1 MNVRGV
7 TLNFDHSTTTVIATI
22 ERALDLQ
29 KGSLGENSSSAEI
42 SQWDSLGQVD
52 IIMALNV
59 LFDGTIFS
67 IPEMASANS
76 VSKILVILRRHLLLS
91 APDTI

>member
-1 MNVRGV
+1 MNVREV
-7 TLNFDHSTTTVIATI
+7 TLNFNHSKTTVIATI

-59 LFDGTIFS
+59 LFDGTIFP
-67 IPEMASANS
+67 IPEMASADS

-91 APDTI
+91 ATDII

>member
-29 KGSLGENSSSAEI
+29 KGSLGENSSSAEYN
-42 SQWDSLGQVD
+42 SWDSLGQVD
-52 IIMALNV
+52 IILALDV
-59 LFDGTIFS
+59 LFDGKVNA
-67 IPEMASANS
+67 IPEMADANS
-76 VSKILVILRRHLLLS
+76 VAKIIDVLIRHLLLS
-91 APDTI
+91 

>member
-1 MNVRGV
+1 LKVRG
-7 TLNFDHSTTTVIATI
+7 TKLNLAISRTTVIATI

-52 IIMALNV
+52 IILALDG
-59 LFDGTIFS
+59 LFDGKVNS
-67 IPEMASANS
+67 IPEMADANS
-76 VSKILVILRRHLLLS
+76 VPKIIDVLIRHLLLS
-91 APDTI
+91 

>member
-1 MNVRGV
+1 MNLAISR
-7 TLNFDHSTTTVIATI
+7 TTVIATI
-22 ERALDLQ
+22 ERALGLQ

-59 LFDGTIFS
+59 LFDGTIFP
-67 IPEMASANS
+67 IPEMASADS
-76 VSKILVILRRHLLLS
+76 VSKILVILRGPLLLS
-91 APDTI
+91 APDIT

>member
-29 KGSLGENSSSAEI
+29 KGSLGENSSSAEYN
-42 SQWDSLGQVD
+42 SWDSLGQVD
-52 IIMALNV
+52 IILAFEV
-59 LFDGTIFS
+59 LFDGKVNA
-67 IPEMASANS
+67 IPEMADANS
-76 VSKILVILRRHLLLS
+76 VAKIIDVLIRHLLLS
-91 APDTI
+91 

>member
-29 KGSLGENSSSAEI
+29 KGSLGENSSSADYN
-42 SQWDSLGQVD
+42 SWDSLGQVD
-52 IIMALNV
+52 IILALDV
-59 LFDGTIFS
+59 LFDGKVNA
-67 IPEMASANS
+67 IPEMADANS
-76 VSKILVILRRHLLLS
+76 VAKIIDVLIRHLLLS
-91 APDTI
+91 

>member
-7 TLNFDHSTTTVIATI
+7 TLNFNHSRTTVIATI

-29 KGSLGENSSSAEI
+29 EGSLGENSSSAEI

-91 APDTI
+91 ATDII

>member
-7 TLNFDHSTTTVIATI
+7 TLNFNHSRTTVIATT

-29 KGSLGENSSSAEI
+29 EGSLGENSSSAEI

-91 APDTI
+91 ATDIT

>member
-29 KGSLGENSSSAEI
+29 KGSLGENSSSADYN
-42 SQWDSLGQVD
+42 SWDSLGQVD
-52 IIMALNV
+52 IILALDV
-59 LFDGTIFS
+59 LFDGKVNA
-67 IPEMASANS
+67 IPEMADANS
-76 VSKILVILRRHLLLS
+76 VPKIIDVLIRHLLLS
-91 APDTI
+91 

>member
-1 MNVRGV
+1 MNVGGV
-7 TLNFDHSTTTVIATI
+7 ILNLNHSKTMVIATI

-59 LFDGTIFS
+59 LFDGTTFP
-67 IPEMASANS
+67 IPEMASADS
-76 VSKILVILRRHLLLS
+76 VSKILVVLKRHLLLS
-91 APDTI
+91 ATDLT

>member
-7 TLNFDHSTTTVIATI
+7 TLNFNHSRTTVIATI

-29 KGSLGENSSSAEI
+29 EGSLGENSSSAEI

-59 LFDGTIFS
+59 LFDGTILP
-67 IPEMASANS
+67 IPEMASADS